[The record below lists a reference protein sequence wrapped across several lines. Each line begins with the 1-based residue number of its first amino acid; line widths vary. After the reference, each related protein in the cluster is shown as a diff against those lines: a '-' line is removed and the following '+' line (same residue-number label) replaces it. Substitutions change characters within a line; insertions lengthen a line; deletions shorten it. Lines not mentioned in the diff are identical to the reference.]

1 MHESIDTSS
10 AIGRAMLEIILVLAQ
25 LEREQISEATR
36 QRLQAKKDAGEKLG
50 RPRASA
56 YKERKIRKL
65 AAEGQSKRAIRR
77 MTGYGMSLIQRVLG
91 RTENG
96 GSGAT
101 SQAA

>member
-1 MHESIDTSS
+1 M
-10 AIGRAMLEIILVLAQ
+10 
-25 LEREQISEATR
+25 
-36 QRLQAKKDAGEKLG
+36 QAKKDAGEKLG

-96 GSGAT
+96 ESGAT